1 MQEHSLH
8 RVELR
13 GVDEWIGAVVEI
25 PEDHCD
31 KKNPPWCRLVHNQT
45 ERHLTDHCDD
55 KDVVTRVDLT
65 TGVLT
70 NTRGKQ
76 GLVRKE

>member
-1 MQEHSLH
+1 
-8 RVELR
+8 VT
-13 GVDEWIGAVVEI
+13 
-25 PEDHCD
+25 